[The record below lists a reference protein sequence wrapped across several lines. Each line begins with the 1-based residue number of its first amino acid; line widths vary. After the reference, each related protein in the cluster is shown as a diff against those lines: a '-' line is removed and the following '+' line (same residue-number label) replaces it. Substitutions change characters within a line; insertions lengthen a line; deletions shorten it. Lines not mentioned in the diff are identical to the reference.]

1 MNINELLDELQ
12 SASWDVGN
20 ARDHQIADAT
30 KAEAEARAAVD
41 AEVKRMQD
49 RIAELE
55 KQKSYVYIG
64 RDGKAVLARDLEDR
78 LIAAEA
84 DNIQFR
90 VNLSTRDYFIV
101 SKDLWPEFT
110 SKLPTKIEFEAMIAD
125 EIARR
130 NLNKAKGV
138 EE

>member
-1 MNINELLDELQ
+1 MTINELLHDLSGASYTLGQIDARYQTQDEF
-12 SASWDVGN
+12 
-20 ARDHQIADAT
+20 ADAE
-30 KAEAEARAAVD
+30 KLQAALFAHVQAEAEARALVD
-41 AEVKRMQD
+41 AAIKEMQD
-49 RIAELE
+49 RITELE
-55 KQKSYVYIG
+55 
-64 RDGKAVLARDLEDR
+64 
-78 LIAAEA
+78 AE
-84 DNIQFR
+84 NVQFR

-110 SKLPTKIEFEAMIAD
+110 SQLPTKSEFEAMIAD